1 MACPPM
7 LTCQRSVL
15 MSIDPTPNEGRVP
28 QMPVGEI
35 CTREVAVADRAMT
48 IQQAAHL
55 MRQHH
60 VGNIVVVEMQNGRRV
75 PVGIVTDRD
84 IVVSVVATKLDPAIF
99 TVGDLLME
107 ALTTCR
113 EDEGIL
119 ECIQKMRLRGI
130 RRMPVVDREGNLAG
144 IIAVDDLIQLLAEE
158 MNAIGKLIAREQVQE
173 TAHKR

>member
-1 MACPPM
+1 
-7 LTCQRSVL
+7 
-15 MSIDPTPNEGRVP
+15 
-28 QMPVGEI
+28 MPVGEI

-48 IQQAAHL
+48 IQEAAQV

-60 VGNIVVVEMQNGRRV
+60 VGNVVVVDQHNGRRV

-99 TVGDLLME
+99 TVGDLAMHKP
-107 ALTTCR
+107 TTCL
-113 EDEGIL
+113 EDEGVL
-119 ECIQKMRLRGI
+119 ECIRKMRLKGI
-130 RRMPVVDREGNLAG
+130 RRMPVMDQEGSLAG

-158 MNAIGKLIAREQVQE
+158 MNAIGKLIAREQAQE